1 MTKTKIE
8 NYFDQWASDYNLA
21 FQKEAQE
28 KNPLQR
34 LINFLFRRKTFY
46 FRNKHL
52 EDLILDLKVKNKKIL
67 DIGCGSGQT
76 ALFAARQ
83 GAQVVGLDVSKE
95 MIHVAKKNAKK
106 AGLSSLTEFKRK
118 DCVRENIP
126 DADIV
131 FCIAVLEYYKDIEPI
146 IKKMCQASHE
156 TIVICDTR
164 FIPWRII
171 LRKLLSYLKGFP
183 VYYHDSIKIEATVR
197 KYGFKTT
204 KIIDV
209 HTFRTYILRYQKRK

>member
-1 MTKTKIE
+1 MTKTKVE
-8 NYFDQWASDYNLA
+8 NYFDEWASDYNLA
-21 FQKEAQE
+21 FQEEAQE

-52 EDLILDLKVKNKKIL
+52 EDLILSLKVKNKKIL
-67 DIGCGSGQT
+67 DIGCGTGQM
-76 ALFAARQ
+76 ALFAANQ
-83 GAQVVGLDVSKE
+83 GAHVVGLDISKE
-95 MIHVAKKNAKK
+95 MIRVAQKNAKE
-106 AGLSSLTEFKRK
+106 ARLSSSTKFLVK
-118 DCVRENIP
+118 DCVKENIP
-126 DADIV
+126 SADIV

-146 IKKMCQASHE
+146 IKKMCQASYK
-156 TIVICDTR
+156 TLVICDTQ

-183 VYYHDSIKIEATVR
+183 VYYHNSLKIKAVAR

-204 KIIDV
+204 KTIDV
-209 HTFRTYILRYQKRK
+209 HTFRTYIFHREKHR